1 MHITTPPWQD
11 RATAIGNMRE
21 KCGKE
26 RTCSSEV
33 MIADRQ
39 THRHTDRHAHHSTL
53 LRYVRQSRKTHVN
66 FFVIRECALGLFHQF
81 NCVQS
86 VDFPR
91 IIQNLYQMTYNSQAI
106 LVRTDNKLQGQLL
119 CLMFRGISV
128 QRDTPL
134 ASDDVTKIYLLA
146 YLLRRCP

>member
-1 MHITTPPWQD
+1 MLIFLLYV
-11 RATAIGNMRE
+11 N
-21 KCGKE
+21 
-26 RTCSSEV
+26 V
-33 MIADRQ
+33 
-39 THRHTDRHAHHSTL
+39 HSDYFINL
-53 LRYVRQSRKTHVN
+53 IVFKAVYRLH
-66 FFVIRECALGLFHQF
+66 
-81 NCVQS
+81 

>member
-1 MHITTPPWQD
+1 
-11 RATAIGNMRE
+11 MRE
-21 KCGKE
+21 KCGKD
-26 RTCSSEV
+26 RTCNSED

-39 THRHTDRHAHHSTL
+39 THRHTDRHAHHNTL
-53 LRYVRQSRKTHVN
+53 LRYVRQSRKTHVI
-66 FFVIRECALGLFHQF
+66 FFLLYVNVHSDYFINLIVFKAVYRLH
-81 NCVQS
+81 

-91 IIQNLYQMTYNSQAI
+91 IIQNLYQMTYNFQAI